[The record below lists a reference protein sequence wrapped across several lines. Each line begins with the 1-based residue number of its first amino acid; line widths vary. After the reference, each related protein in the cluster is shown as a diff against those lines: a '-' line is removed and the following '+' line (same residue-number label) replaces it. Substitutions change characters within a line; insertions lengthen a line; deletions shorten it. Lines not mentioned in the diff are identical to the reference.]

1 MNEKVGYLYGQYK
14 RINQISAFK
23 GRGLLWGGAVPFPQA
38 PGYGVVHFAEHLLK
52 AAKKDSLRGKRVL
65 ITGSGAV
72 ALAVA
77 EKVLMFGGIPITLSD
92 SSGHVYEEG
101 GIDASKLGTLKKI
114 KSDRGAR
121 IGRYIVSSTTAKYS
135 EPENIFA
142 IPCDVCI
149 PCSGLTNEIGEV
161 EAQLL
166 ADHGCSAV
174 IEGSNMPSSPA
185 AILAYKKRGLLFAPY
200 KATLAVSAVATGG
213 VLGEVPMK
221 TVEELDASLDA
232 MAACVYDKIKATAKE
247 FNTRGD
253 LNAGAQIAAFVKVA
267 DVMMA
272 HGAV

>member
-1 MNEKVGYLYGQYK
+1 LDALEYP
-14 RINQISAFK
+14 NQK
-23 GRGLLWGGAVPFPQA
+23 
-38 PGYGVVHFAEHLLK
+38 
-52 AAKKDSLRGKRVL
+52 
-65 ITGSGAV
+65 
-72 ALAVA
+72 
-77 EKVLMFGGIPITLSD
+77 
-92 SSGHVYEEG
+92 
-101 GIDASKLGTLKKI
+101 
-114 KSDRGAR
+114 
-121 IGRYIVSSTTAKYS
+121 
-135 EPENIFA
+135 
-142 IPCDVCI
+142 
-149 PCSGLTNEIGEV
+149 V